1 MKEVAILLLVAL
13 TFGGCGSNPN
23 PTQTAQTSAGGTWQS
38 QMLGGTGDASGY
50 SFITEFTVNSSGS
63 LSVSYFQFLNNSTS
77 NPNNEAGGCF
87 PISGGTVSGSMILT
101 AGASNAVT
109 GTLTFT
115 VQSSGNTLTLSGAV
129 TGTQNG
135 NTLTNGSITGTWTV
149 TGGSGCNGTSGTFTM
164 TQST

>member
-13 TFGGCGSNPN
+13 MLGGCGSNPT
-23 PTQTAQTSAGGTWQS
+23 PTQTAQTSAGGTWES
-38 QMLGGTGDASGY
+38 QMLGGTGDTSGY
-50 SFITEFTVNSSGS
+50 SFVTQFTVNSSGS
-63 LSVSYFQFLNNSTS
+63 LNVSYLQFLNLQKNYG
-77 NPNNEAGGCF
+77 NCF
-87 PISGGTVSGSMILT
+87 PAGGGTVSGSMILT

-115 VQSSGNTLTLSGAV
+115 VESSGNTLTLNGAV

-135 NTLTNGSITGTWTV
+135 TTLTDGSVAGTWTL
-149 TGGSGCNGTSGTFTM
+149 TGGTGCEDSSGSFTM